1 MMTFLLILIP
11 LASIAVLGYIVF
23 TAPEARDN

>member
-1 MMTFLLILIP
+1 MTFLLVLIP
-11 LASIAVLGYIVF
+11 IASVVVLGFIVF

>member
-11 LASIAVLGYIVF
+11 FVSVVVLGYIVF
-23 TAPEARDN
+23 TAPEAREN